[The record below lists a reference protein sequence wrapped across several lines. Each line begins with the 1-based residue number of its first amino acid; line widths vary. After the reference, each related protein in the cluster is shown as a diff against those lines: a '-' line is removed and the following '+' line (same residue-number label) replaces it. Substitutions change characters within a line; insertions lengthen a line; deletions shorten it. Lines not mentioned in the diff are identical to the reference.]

1 SNSLGSNSSYSVSPG
16 STTTYTVTGTSSG
29 CSNTANVTVSVTALP
44 NVTASAT
51 ISPICAGSSSTISA
65 SGASTYN
72 WSNSL
77 GTNSS
82 YSVSPSGTT
91 TYTVTGTSSGC
102 SNTANITVNVN
113 PLPNVSASAT
123 YPTICSGEN
132 TDITASGA
140 STYTWATLG
149 SGTSHNVSPS
159 STTTYNVTGTDGNS
173 CTNTASVTVTVGSA
187 PAVVASAGDTTL
199 CLGSTTTINATGAAN
214 YSWDQSLGA
223 GSSHIISP
231 TITTVYTVTGS
242 TASGC
247 TNTANVTVTVNPV
260 PGDPTALATPSPICL
275 GDSSLITASGGGTG
289 LTYVVYSAPVGGTNL
304 GNTGLTV
311 YPATTTVYYVAA
323 VNSYG
328 CENTGG
334 REPVTIIVNPLPTM
348 PVVSASDTS
357 ICEGESVALLAG
369 GSGTGVVYEVW
380 TDTTGG
386 SMIGYAPMMV
396 SPTSDSV
403 YYIQA
408 VTASGCA
415 NPGGMVPFEIF
426 VTPVLD
432 AAMNAAGPFCI
443 YDSVAILTAVNG
455 GGAWSGTGI
464 TNTTLGYYDP
474 SVAGIGTHNVTYTTT
489 GVCSDTDTMQIVVT
503 DVLDAT
509 INNSGPFCLS
519 DPADTLTA
527 ANTGGIWAGTG
538 ITDTNNG
545 VFDPSIAGVG
555 THEVVYTTGGSCS
568 DTDTAYIVVQ
578 EQMDA
583 TIAASGPYCDN
594 EAGVLLSAV
603 DAGGTWS
610 GNGILNIASGLFDP
624 VTAGE
629 GTHVIYY
636 TIPGACGDIDSTVIT
651 VYEAPVLQISE
662 TDESCT
668 GNGDGIIDII
678 VSGGTTPYSYLWNTG
693 DNTPNLNNLTEGT
706 YYLTVSDANSC
717 VDVGMGILYDPNI
730 ECDGVIPHAVVPNA
744 FSPNNDGENDV
755 LFVRG
760 EGIASLVFVV
770 YDRWGEKVFETQDEN
785 IGWDGTFRGQKL
797 DPGVFAY
804 YLRVIFVDATE
815 KIEKGD
821 ITLVR

>member
-1 SNSLGSNSSYSVSPG
+1 
-16 STTTYTVTGTSSG
+16 
-29 CSNTANVTVSVTALP
+29 
-44 NVTASAT
+44 
-51 ISPICAGSSSTISA
+51 
-65 SGASTYN
+65 
-72 WSNSL
+72 
-77 GTNSS
+77 
-82 YSVSPSGTT
+82 
-91 TYTVTGTSSGC
+91 
-102 SNTANITVNVN
+102 
-113 PLPNVSASAT
+113 
-123 YPTICSGEN
+123 
-132 TDITASGA
+132 
-140 STYTWATLG
+140 
-149 SGTSHNVSPS
+149 
-159 STTTYNVTGTDGNS
+159 
-173 CTNTASVTVTVGSA
+173 
-187 PAVVASAGDTTL
+187 
-199 CLGSTTTINATGAAN
+199 
-214 YSWDQSLGA
+214 
-223 GSSHIISP
+223 
-231 TITTVYTVTGS
+231 
-242 TASGC
+242 
-247 TNTANVTVTVNPV
+247 
-260 PGDPTALATPSPICL
+260 
-275 GDSSLITASGGGTG
+275 
-289 LTYVVYSAPVGGTNL
+289 
-304 GNTGLTV
+304 
-311 YPATTTVYYVAA
+311 
-323 VNSYG
+323 
-328 CENTGG
+328 
-334 REPVTIIVNPLPTM
+334 
-348 PVVSASDTS
+348 
-357 ICEGESVALLAG
+357 
-369 GSGTGVVYEVW
+369 
-380 TDTTGG
+380 
-386 SMIGYAPMMV
+386 
-396 SPTSDSV
+396 
-403 YYIQA
+403 
-408 VTASGCA
+408 
-415 NPGGMVPFEIF
+415 
-426 VTPVLD
+426 
-432 AAMNAAGPFCI
+432 
-443 YDSVAILTAVNG
+443 
-455 GGAWSGTGI
+455 
-464 TNTTLGYYDP
+464 
-474 SVAGIGTHNVTYTTT
+474 
-489 GVCSDTDTMQIVVT
+489 MQIVVT

-509 INNSGPFCLS
+509 ITNSGPYCFS
-519 DPADTLTA
+519 DPADTLVA

-545 VFDPSIAGVG
+545 VFDPAIAGVG
-555 THEVVYTTGGSCS
+555 THEIVYSTGGSCS

-583 TIAASGPYCDN
+583 TITASGPYCDN

-610 GNGILNIASGLFDP
+610 GSGILNIASGLFDP
-624 VTAGE
+624 VTAGQ

-693 DNTPNLNNLTEGT
+693 DISPNLNNLTEGT